1 MNPWYKAI
9 LHIGWPFFT
18 FYHPIKVIGRE
29 NIPEGGCLVCAN
41 HSSMS
46 DPCFVVVAFSKKR
59 QLHIMAKAS
68 VMRLP
73 ILGPLLKKA
82 GIFGIERGKADFTAV
97 KTAMKLLKD
106 GEYVLMFPEGT
117 RVREQ
122 EDVEAKNGAAML
134 AFRTGVPILPVYVP
148 TKKPPFRRMKVVIG
162 EPYTIQSQVRRP
174 SQEDYHS
181 WANELMEKIYKLGEE
196 Q

>member
-1 MNPWYKAI
+1 MNPWYKGI
-9 LHIGWPFFT
+9 LNVGWPFFT
-18 FYHPIKVIGRE
+18 LYHPIKVAGQE

-68 VMRLP
+68 GMRIPL
-73 ILGPLLKKA
+73 LGPLLKKA
-82 GIFGIERGKADFTAV
+82 GIFGIERGKADFNAI

-117 RVREQ
+117 RVRE
-122 EDVEAKNGAAML
+122 EDDIEAKNGAAML
-134 AFRTGVPILPVYVP
+134 AVRTGVPVLPVYIPV
-148 TKKPPFRRMKVVIG
+148 KKPAFRRLTVVIG
-162 EPYTIQSQVRRP
+162 EPYHIVPETRRP
-174 SQEDYHS
+174 SQEDYHRY
-181 WANELMEKIYKLGEE
+181 ANELLDKIYKLGEVK
-196 Q
+196 

>member
-1 MNPWYKAI
+1 MNPWYKFI
-9 LHIGWPFFT
+9 LNLGWPFFT
-18 FYHPIKVIGRE
+18 LYHPMKVVGQE

-68 VMRLP
+68 VMRIP

-82 GIFGIERGKADFTAV
+82 GIFGIERGKADFNAI

-106 GEYVLMFPEGT
+106 GKYVLMFPEGT
-117 RVREQ
+117 RVREN
-122 EDVEAKNGAAML
+122 DNIEAKNGAAML
-134 AFRTGVPILPVYVP
+134 AVRAGVPILPVYIPV
-148 TKKPPFRRMKVVIG
+148 KKPAFRRLTVVIG
-162 EPYTIQSQVRRP
+162 EPYHIETETRRP
-174 SQEDYHS
+174 SQDDYHRY
-181 WANELMEKIYKLGEE
+181 ANELLYKIYKLGEN